1 MGHVI
6 TGYETLLGSYF
17 CVDFSH
23 GVSRTYPVS
32 AAFYPGFG
40 VFFITPCV
48 SPPHFG
54 GRERVLG
61 GHLLF
66 SVVRFWIRS
75 RGAAGRLQLGK
86 GLGGGKGSL
95 VTPDA
100 LRRLPLLGA
109 TLNTEGC
116 GTFWD
121 ERPAGRV
128 REEPSTLRSWLNPSQ
143 GVDGRGYLGIR
154 DER

>member
-1 MGHVI
+1 M
-6 TGYETLLGSYF
+6 
-17 CVDFSH
+17 
-23 GVSRTYPVS
+23 S
-32 AAFYPGFG
+32 AAFFSGFG
-40 VFFITPCV
+40 VFFLTPCA

-75 RGAAGRLQLGK
+75 RG
-86 GLGGGKGSL
+86 GLGACSDAKGWAS
-95 VTPDA
+95 
-100 LRRLPLLGA
+100 RRLPLLGA

-128 REEPSTLRSWLNPSQ
+128 REEPSTLRSWFNPGQ
-143 GVDGRGYLGIR
+143 GVDGRDYLGNR